1 MKGLNT
7 IHINNEESCMIH
19 NEGSINEATMRNW
32 IACANGHI
40 MYLIQHSYELEGVS
54 CTKSNSKQITLK

>member
-1 MKGLNT
+1 MHDPQWGLNKWSYD
-7 IHINNEESCMIH
+7 E
-19 NEGSINEATMRNW
+19 NW

-54 CTKSNSKQITLK
+54 CTKSAKQITLK